1 MPSRIIL
8 PNPRNEPLQKLYE
21 KELSR
26 LRKPKALKRQLT
38 DIDKA
43 RQFRR
48 IYVMGCGRSGTW
60 LLTHV
65 MGTLKGTD
73 VVRNELSFEHFGL
86 IVTSCP
92 ALVLK
97 RDSVAYQ
104 RIEEIPECIEIA
116 YIVRHPFDV
125 LTSHLPT
132 SGRPYH
138 VLPQRWL
145 GEMTALRY
153 LRETGRKN
161 TKIVR
166 YEDLVTNPCET
177 QSDLANFFG
186 LSVGVSIDA
195 LYTMSNN
202 PNEGPMHRAR
212 KIDINSINKYKR
224 DPEKLRYLTQIRP
237 KLGQMLEWVG
247 KVYHYDILL

>member
-8 PNPRNEPLQKLYE
+8 SNRRNEPLQKLYE

-38 DIDKA
+38 DIDKV

-65 MGTLKGTD
+65 LGTLKDTD
-73 VVRNELSFEHFGL
+73 VVRNELSLEHFGL
-86 IVTSCP
+86 TVTSCP
-92 ALVLK
+92 VLVLK

-132 SGRPYH
+132 SRRPYH
-138 VLPQRWL
+138 ILPQRWL

-153 LRETGRKN
+153 LRDTGRKN

-166 YEDLVTNPCET
+166 YEDLVSNPRET
-177 QSDLANFFG
+177 QSDLAIFFG
-186 LSVGVSIDA
+186 LSVGVSIDE
-195 LYTMSNN
+195 LRTVSNN
-202 PNEGPMHRAR
+202 PTEGPMHRAR
-212 KIDINSINKYKR
+212 KIDMNSINKHKR
-224 DPEKLRYLTQIRP
+224 DPEKLKYLAEIRP
-237 KLGQMLEWVG
+237 GLEQMLEWVG
-247 KVYHYDILL
+247 KVYYYDISL